1 MGLRSGAEPTSEQA
15 FVRRLLNALD
25 MTPSDMANE
34 IAQGDPSLYRDALRT
49 LRLWLNVQI
58 TELPDLDRDF
68 VWDRIEAYVTQQL
81 GYTMAAKDEL
91 NRLLSRQRAKRQS
104 RLIEQR
110 GLGAASA
117 PSSLP
122 RRPR

>member
-1 MGLRSGAEPTSEQA
+1 MGIRSGGTPESSQA

-25 MTPSDMANE
+25 MTPADMANE
-34 IAQGDPSLYRDALRT
+34 IAQGDRAIFRDVLDT
-49 LRLWLNVQI
+49 LRRWQDIQI

-91 NRLLSRQRAKRQS
+91 TRLMSRQRAKRQS

-110 GLGAASA
+110 GLGNASA
-117 PSSLP
+117 PRSLP